1 MADDVYIVGI
11 AMTRLGKFP
20 ARSVKDLTREAVDGA
35 LSDARC
41 GVPDIQA
48 AWFSNTRQGMM
59 EGQNVIRG
67 QCALRPLGFAG
78 IPITNVENA
87 CASAS
92 TGLREA
98 YAHLRA
104 GMCDV
109 ALVAGADKMFFPD
122 QKEQMFRAFLGGA
135 DVHLLDSTCA
145 WLAEIGRG
153 VGSEDP
159 GGEAVSVHSFFM
171 DYYAAMAR
179 MHMRLF
185 GTTERQIAAAAAKN
199 HFHSTLNPLSQYRDD
214 MSVDQVLADQAVR
227 WPLTRSMCAPI
238 SDGAAAAVL
247 CHARALHRF
256 DRTRAVRIAS
266 IALVSSSDRDAQDYD
281 RHIGRV
287 AALQA
292 YQAAAVGPADIDVAE
307 VHDACSFAEIVQT
320 ENMGFCERGA
330 GGPIAERGDT
340 RLGGRIPVN
349 PSGGLVSKGHP
360 VGATGLIQA
369 HELVTQLRAEAGA
382 RQVEGARVALA
393 ENGGGFWG
401 VEEAATTVT
410 ILEGPNGR

>member
-1 MADDVYIVGI
+1 
-11 AMTRLGKFP
+11 
-20 ARSVKDLTREAVDGA
+20 
-35 LSDARC
+35 
-41 GVPDIQA
+41 
-48 AWFSNTRQGMM
+48 
-59 EGQNVIRG
+59 
-67 QCALRPLGFAG
+67 
-78 IPITNVENA
+78 
-87 CASAS
+87 
-92 TGLREA
+92 
-98 YAHLRA
+98 
-104 GMCDV
+104 
-109 ALVAGADKMFFPD
+109 
-122 QKEQMFRAFLGGA
+122 
-135 DVHLLDSTCA
+135 
-145 WLAEIGRG
+145 
-153 VGSEDP
+153 
-159 GGEAVSVHSFFM
+159 
-171 DYYAAMAR
+171 
-179 MHMRLF
+179 
-185 GTTERQIAAAAAKN
+185 
-199 HFHSTLNPLSQYRDD
+199 
-214 MSVDQVLADQAVR
+214 
-227 WPLTRSMCAPI
+227 MCAPI

>member
-20 ARSVKDLTREAVDGA
+20 ARSVKDLTGEAVLGA
-35 LSDARC
+35 LADARC
-41 GVPDIQA
+41 GLSDIGA

-59 EGQNVIRG
+59 EGQNAIRG
-67 QCALRPLGFAG
+67 QCALRPLGFGG

-104 GMCDV
+104 GTCDV
-109 ALVAGADKMFFPD
+109 ALVAGADKMFFPE

-135 DVHLLDSTCA
+135 DVHLLDATCA

-153 VGSEDP
+153 AGP
-159 GGEAVSVHSFFM
+159 GEPPAEGVSVHSFFM

-199 HFHSTLNPLSQYRDD
+199 HFHSTLNPLSQYRDE
-214 MSVDQVLADQAVR
+214 MSVEQVLADQPVK

-238 SDGAAAAVL
+238 SDGAAAAVV

-256 DRTRAVRIAS
+256 DGARAVRVAG
-266 IALVSSSDRDAQDYD
+266 IALASSSDRDAEDYE
-281 RHIGRV
+281 RHVGRV

-292 YQAAAVGPADIDVAE
+292 YEAAGVGPADIDVAE

-330 GGPIAERGDT
+330 GGPLAERGET

-360 VGATGLIQA
+360 VGATGLVQI
-369 HELVTQLRAEAGA
+369 HELVTQLRAEAGK
-382 RQVEGARVALA
+382 RQVEGARLALA

-410 ILEGPNGR
+410 ILMAP